1 MSARSLA
8 SVTRS
13 AAQPLLPPPIVGLD
27 DAAKVSKLICNK
39 VFQFDC
45 TLTQYEHERRLNFMQ
60 YLLGRALPP
69 HIQ

>member
-13 AAQPLLPPPIVGLD
+13 AAQPLLPPIVGLV

-39 VFQFDC
+39 AFQFDC
-45 TLTQYEHERRLNFMQ
+45 THFN
-60 YLLGRALPP
+60 
-69 HIQ
+69 I